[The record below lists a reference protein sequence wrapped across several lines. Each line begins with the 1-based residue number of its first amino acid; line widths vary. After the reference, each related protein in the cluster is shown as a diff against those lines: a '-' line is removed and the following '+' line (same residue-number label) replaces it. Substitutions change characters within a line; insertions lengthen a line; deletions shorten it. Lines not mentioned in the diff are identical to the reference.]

1 MLICIV
7 DVGYGWTIWEIS
19 NGDYHDDCVH
29 GCVDDCVV
37 VYVDDVLLMLSIW
50 FWSWWAASCIV
61 IIYPFSWLLDNVQ
74 AYPIVYDGLDVN
86 VDQFWSFPLPIT
98 YPIDAQY
105 PNYYYDIPFY

>member
-50 FWSWWAASCIV
+50 F
-61 IIYPFSWLLDNVQ
+61 
-74 AYPIVYDGLDVN
+74 
-86 VDQFWSFPLPIT
+86 
-98 YPIDAQY
+98 
-105 PNYYYDIPFY
+105 